1 MYIVVIG
8 GGRVGYYLIKALLNE
23 GHEIVLVEK
32 EESICDAINDE
43 LGSVCV
49 RGDGCETAVL
59 ADVGTDRADMV
70 IAVTGHD
77 EDNLV
82 ACQLAKH
89 RFKVPRTVA
98 RVLNPQNETLFKK
111 LGIDVTVTST
121 NIILENIEAEVPTHL
136 LTHLLTIRD
145 RGLEIVEMKVPA
157 GSAVVGKALRDVTLP
172 ANSVLSLIV
181 RKGVRPIVPS
191 ADTILMADD
200 QIIGVTPSESEEA
213 LRLALDVTKTNGV
226 SKTNGGARGA

>member
-1 MYIVVIG
+1 MYIVVVG

-23 GHEIVLVEK
+23 GHEVVLVEK
-32 EESICDAINDE
+32 EENICDAINEE

-49 RGDGCETAVL
+49 RGDGCEAAVL
-59 ADVGTDRADMV
+59 GDVGTDRADMV

-98 RVLNPQNETLFKK
+98 RVTNPQNEMLFRK

-121 NIILENIEAEVPTHL
+121 NVILENIEAQVPTHVM
-136 LTHLLTIRD
+136 THLMTIHD
-145 RGLEIVEMKVPA
+145 RGLEIVEMKVPE
-157 GSAVVGKALRDVTLP
+157 GSTAVGKAIEDLPLP
-172 ANSVLSLIV
+172 ANSVISLIV
-181 RKGVRPIVPS
+181 RRGVRPLVPTP
-191 ADTILMADD
+191 DTVLLAED
-200 QIIGVTPSESEEA
+200 QIISIMPEESEDA
-213 LRLALDVTKTNGV
+213 LRLALGVPNTNG
-226 SKTNGGARGA
+226 NHRGS